1 MQTDEP
7 QNDPDVGK
15 KKAKF
20 VSNAREAKTY
30 RAARRNAARILRAG
44 QKRKD
49 RKGTRIS
56 DWMSGVARRW

>member
-7 QNDPDVGK
+7 QNDPDVRK

-20 VSNAREAKTY
+20 KSLAREARTY
-30 RAARRNAARILRAG
+30 RAVRRNAARVLRAG

-49 RKGTRIS
+49 RQGTRIS
-56 DWMSGVARRW
+56 DWMSGVRRR